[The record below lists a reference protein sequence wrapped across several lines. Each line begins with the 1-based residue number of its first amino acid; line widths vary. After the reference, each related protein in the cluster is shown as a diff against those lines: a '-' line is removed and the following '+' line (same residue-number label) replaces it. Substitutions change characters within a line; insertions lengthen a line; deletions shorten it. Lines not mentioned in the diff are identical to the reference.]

1 MQARKEKNIIK
12 NSYALGK
19 IFSRKSNILIPLLDR
34 ALKLSINIEKALRIY
49 TLFPFSDSKRPG

>member
-12 NSYALGK
+12 NSYALE
-19 IFSRKSNILIPLLDR
+19 IFFSRNSNILIPLLDR

-49 TLFPFSDSKRPG
+49 TLIPFSDCKRPR